1 MYVTQDVMPFNDDYD
16 MQQLARYNDYLFLMA
31 YDEHNTTSAP
41 GDVASQHW
49 MEKATDW
56 AAKNIPND
64 KLVLGLANYGYDWAD
79 GGDCN
84 TVSYDQTIANAYGA
98 NATLLFDDDTYNLRI
113 HTPTTTTSSIRFT
126 SPMPPR
132 YSTTCVSAQHT
143 ILPDSPCG
151 ALAPRTRVCGTST
164 ARI

>member
-64 KLVLGLANYGYDWAD
+64 KLVLGLAGYGYDCCRRRLQHGVVRPSHCQRLW
-79 GGDCN
+79 C
-84 TVSYDQTIANAYGA
+84 QR
-98 NATLLFDDDTYNLRI
+98 YNI
-113 HTPTTTTSSIRFT
+113 I
-126 SPMPPR
+126 
-132 YSTTCVSAQHT
+132 
-143 ILPDSPCG
+143 
-151 ALAPRTRVCGTST
+151 
-164 ARI
+164 